1 MEGKAPLGVI
11 AECMAELRSAGWNA
25 TDIFTVE
32 RAVRGVLAGVF
43 SDNPEVPS

>member
-11 AECMAELRSAGWNA
+11 AECMAELRAAGWKE

-32 RAVRGVLAGVF
+32 RAVRGVLAGVL
-43 SDNPEVPS
+43 SDHPDVPS